1 MDMGLSENKGMP
13 QKEVLTRSPY
23 VNELIRICR
32 EVKEGKKDPQELRTQ
47 LDSLKE
53 MIDTLDVTADAL
65 KLTQPKSEG
74 FEEDYARMKEL
85 FDLFREE
92 LDNIEL
98 YFEEGDEKYLEEPLE
113 KIKTIIAEIFE
124 ISDKFKK
131 VEDAQE
137 VYSKSPF
144 INDLIRVG
152 KGVYAG
158 EFPVE
163 PFKVRFDIV
172 RDIFEDTYNQVMEMS
187 NLPPD
192 TKALEEELPNI
203 KEALEMMREGFAEL
217 EEFFE
222 EEGEKDKELIPPAL
236 EKIQKASSTINEAQE
251 KIAEEIR
258 EIVEAKSMRVCMRCG
273 AKTPIK
279 EKYCTSCNALLP
291 PLPQEAMP
299 SHALDLTVGE
309 AVVQQEQRL
318 VPPNVRKIY
327 ESALKVG
334 RGEISKEEFKETIDW
349 YEGIIEKTKKEMTKI
364 AKPKKL
370 GEEEE
375 IVFEDTKK
383 LLEDG
388 VKEAEEGINELKKY
402 MEDEDK
408 EHLIKGVNTLM
419 DAGEKLYQV
428 KQIGEKA
435 RREMERQKQRKK

>member
-74 FEEDYARMKEL
+74 
-85 FDLFREE
+85 
-92 LDNIEL
+92 
-98 YFEEGDEKYLEEPLE
+98 
-113 KIKTIIAEIFE
+113 
-124 ISDKFKK
+124 
-131 VEDAQE
+131 
-137 VYSKSPF
+137 
-144 INDLIRVG
+144 
-152 KGVYAG
+152 
-158 EFPVE
+158 
-163 PFKVRFDIV
+163 
-172 RDIFEDTYNQVMEMS
+172 
-187 NLPPD
+187 
-192 TKALEEELPNI
+192 
-203 KEALEMMREGFAEL
+203 
-217 EEFFE
+217 FE